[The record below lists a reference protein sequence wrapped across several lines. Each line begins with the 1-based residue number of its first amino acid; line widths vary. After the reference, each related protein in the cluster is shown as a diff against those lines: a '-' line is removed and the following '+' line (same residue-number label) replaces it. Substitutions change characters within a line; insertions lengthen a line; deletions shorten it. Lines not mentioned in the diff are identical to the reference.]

1 MSNKARKSQL
11 HLATLVIATLGSK
24 IIDVGELRISKTTL
38 GKRGGDRFL
47 IYLPM
52 NRNYLWRLLHDLN
65 TKVRV
70 YIEIPKISEEE
81 SVEKSG

>member
-38 GKRGGDRFL
+38 GKRGGDRYL

-52 NRNYLWRLLHDLN
+52 NRNYLWRALHDMHV
-65 TKVRV
+65 KVRV
-70 YIEIPKISEEE
+70 YIDIED
-81 SVEKSG
+81 VLEKVDKEGT